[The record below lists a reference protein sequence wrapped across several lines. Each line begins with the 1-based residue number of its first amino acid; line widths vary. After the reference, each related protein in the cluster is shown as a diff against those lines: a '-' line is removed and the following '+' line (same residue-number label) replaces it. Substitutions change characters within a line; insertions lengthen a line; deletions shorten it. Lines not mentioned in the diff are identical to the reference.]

1 MPRKSPSLSRS
12 SSPKRNKKT
21 SGVARP
27 RRTGSVVRRP
37 VARPVQRSAN
47 VKRLEQNN
55 QRRTQARKKAAN
67 IQRRPVSRARP
78 ARPPRRVMPRSASP
92 APLAPPRGS
101 HVAYRIPAV
110 TPQTT
115 QRNPRRSP
123 SSVKKSD
130 FSTAAAIA
138 GASTL
143 GLVAL
148 NASAAHSDL
157 SFDVSSLERDLGD
170 LEVSSSLT
178 DIRSD
183 IVNLDSELN
192 NALNLLESARD
203 RDYVYQSDLEE
214 KVYQAKSQ
222 WDIVR
227 PQVEAAIAEQAGGL
241 HSDLRTLNPSIQ
253 RLNRVIS
260 NSSAAESALRDTSTQ
275 VNDLLRN
282 AENIERNIEN
292 SYDDIETQVHQ
303 LNSRLTQIHWTLEQ
317 MSEAKFGLDNGEDLV
332 MAAPA
337 RWDKESKDD
346 PEGVLYL
353 SNKRLIFE
361 QKEKIATKKVLFITT
376 ASDLVQQTLINQTL
390 SGVKSIKAVNKGLFG
405 HHDFLEV
412 QFSDLKLDVVSFHLD
427 GQDSND
433 WTTLVEHAKSGKI
446 EAERVTGAGLS
457 ITDLT
462 KPLTQADIIALQSEV
477 NELQDEMMLKGI
489 QEELAELENDV
500 RELERDLAGVR
511 SDGYMIESE
520 MEADV
525 TILAAQWE
533 RIKTNTGITMEQQTA
548 LLSEQMTSI
557 QKMLSKLAARSDDLA
572 GVRPLYMQIKSAI
585 ASAEAQADAA
595 DATVMAQYDE
605 YADEVEALGAHLDWI
620 AWMLEALSTASFR
633 LLATESG
640 VAALETIWEVPGLDP
655 ENGILF
661 LTDQRLLWEDRVGDY
676 ELKIDVPLQ
685 QIMEA
690 KSEIDEDL
698 GVEFLIATFNSG
710 APVLEARFQF
720 SQPVVKEWL
729 RMIGRARAGDYAKDR
744 AVPLEEAELER
755 VRNAPQQCSNCG
767 AALTAPV
774 LRGQAE
780 ITCEYCGVVT
790 RF

>member
-1 MPRKSPSLSRS
+1 
-12 SSPKRNKKT
+12 
-21 SGVARP
+21 V
-27 RRTGSVVRRP
+27 
-37 VARPVQRSAN
+37 
-47 VKRLEQNN
+47 
-55 QRRTQARKKAAN
+55 
-67 IQRRPVSRARP
+67 
-78 ARPPRRVMPRSASP
+78 
-92 APLAPPRGS
+92 
-101 HVAYRIPAV
+101 
-110 TPQTT
+110 
-115 QRNPRRSP
+115 
-123 SSVKKSD
+123 
-130 FSTAAAIA
+130 
-138 GASTL
+138 GASAL

-148 NASAAHSDL
+148 NASAANSDL
-157 SFDVSSLERDLGD
+157 SSDVSSLERDLD
-170 LEVSSSLT
+170 ELEATSSLT

-203 RDYVYQSDLEE
+203 KGYVYQGDLEE
-214 KVYQAKSQ
+214 IAYQAKSQ
-222 WDIVR
+222 WDTVR
-227 PQVEAAIAEQAGGL
+227 PQVEAAIAEHSGGL
-241 HSDLRTLNPSIQ
+241 QSSLRTLNPSIQ

-260 NSSAAESALRDTSTQ
+260 NSSAAEPALRDTSSQ

-292 SYDDIETQVHQ
+292 SYEDIETQVHQ
-303 LNSRLTQIHWTLEQ
+303 LNSRLTQIHWALGQ
-317 MSEAKFGLDNGEDLV
+317 LSAAKFELDNGEELV
-332 MAAPA
+332 MAAPT

-376 ASDLVQQTLINQTL
+376 ASELVQQTLINQPL
-390 SGVKSIKAVNKGLFG
+390 GDVKSLKAANKGLFG
-405 HHDFLEV
+405 HHDFLQV
-412 QFSDLKLDVVSFHLD
+412 QFSDSKLDAVSFHLD
-427 GQDSND
+427 GQDSDD
-433 WTTLVEHAKSGKI
+433 WTNLVEHTKSGKI
-446 EAERVTGAGLS
+446 EAERATGAGLS

-477 NELQDEMMLKGI
+477 NDLQDEMMLKGI

-511 SDGYMIESE
+511 SDGYTIERE
-520 MEADV
+520 LEADV
-525 TILAAQWE
+525 TIMAAQWE
-533 RIKTNTGITMEQQTA
+533 RVKANTGITLEQQTG
-548 LLSEQMTSI
+548 LLGEQMTSI
-557 QKMLSKLAARSDDLA
+557 QKMLSNLAARSGDVA
-572 GVRPLYMQIKSAI
+572 GARPLYMQIKSAI
-585 ASAEAQADAA
+585 ASAEAQANAA

-640 VAALETIWEVPGLDP
+640 VAAIEAVWEIPGLDP

-685 QIMEA
+685 QVTDA
-690 KSEIDEDL
+690 KSEIGEDL
-698 GVEFLIATFNSG
+698 GVEFLTATISSG
-710 APVLEARFQF
+710 APIPEARFQF
-720 SQPVVKEWL
+720 SQPVVEEWL
-729 RMIGRARAGDYAKDR
+729 QMIGRARAGDYANDR
-744 AVPLEEAELER
+744 AVPLDEAELER

-767 AALTAPV
+767 AALTAPI

-780 ITCEYCGVVT
+780 IPCEYCGVVT
-790 RF
+790 RL

>member
-1 MPRKSPSLSRS
+1 MSRKSSSRS
-12 SSPKRNKKT
+12 RSAGSKRKMK
-21 SGVARP
+21 SGSAARS
-27 RRTGSVVRRP
+27 RSTGSIVRRP

-47 VKRLEQNN
+47 VKRLVQNN
-55 QRRTQARKKAAN
+55 RRRTQARKTAAN
-67 IQRRPVSRARP
+67 IQRRPVSRVRP

-92 APLAPPRGS
+92 APLPPPRGS
-101 HVAYRIPAV
+101 HVAYRAPAV
-110 TPQTT
+110 TPQAV
-115 QRNPRRSP
+115 RRKPRRSP
-123 SSVKKSD
+123 PPIKKSYA
-130 FSTAAAIA
+130 SSAAAVV
-138 GASTL
+138 GASAL

-148 NASAAHSDL
+148 NARAAHSDL
-157 SFDVSSLERDLGD
+157 SFDISSLERDLGD
-170 LEVSSSLT
+170 LEATSSLT

-203 RDYVYQSDLEE
+203 KGYVYQSDLEE
-214 KVYQAKSQ
+214 IAYQAKGQ

-227 PQVEAAIAEQAGGL
+227 PQVEAAIAEQSGEL
-241 HSDLRTLNPSIQ
+241 QSSLRTLTPSIQ

-260 NSSAAESALRDTSTQ
+260 NTPAAESALRDTSSN
-275 VNDLLRN
+275 VNDLLRS
-282 AENIERNIEN
+282 AENVERNIEN

-303 LNSRLTQIHWTLEQ
+303 LNSRLTQIHWALEQ
-317 MSEAKFGLDNGEDLV
+317 MSDAKFDLDDGEDLV
-332 MAAPA
+332 MAVPA
-337 RWDKESKDD
+337 RWDKGSKDD

-376 ASDLVQQTLINQTL
+376 ASELVQQTLINQPF
-390 SGVKSIKAVNKGLFG
+390 SGVRSVKAANKGLFG

-412 QFSDLKLDVVSFHLD
+412 QFSDLKMDAVSFHLD
-427 GQDSND
+427 GQDSDD
-433 WTTLVEHAKSGKI
+433 WATLVEHAKSGKI
-446 EAERVTGAGLS
+446 EAERTTGAGLS

-462 KPLTQADIIALQSEV
+462 KPLTRADIIALQSEI

-489 QEELAELENDV
+489 HEELAELENDV

-511 SDGYMIESE
+511 SDGYTIESE
-520 MEADV
+520 LEVDV

-533 RIKTNTGITMEQQTA
+533 RVKANTEITLEQQTA

-557 QKMLSKLAARSDDLA
+557 QKMLSKLAAKSGDLVDA
-572 GVRPLYMQIKSAI
+572 RPLYLKIKSAI

-620 AWMLEALSTASFR
+620 DWMLEALSTASFR

-640 VAALETIWEVPGLDP
+640 AAAIEAIWEVPGLDP

-685 QIMEA
+685 QITDA
-690 KSEIDEDL
+690 KSEIGEDL

-710 APVLEARFQF
+710 APVPEARFQF
-720 SQPVVKEWL
+720 SQPVVEEWL
-729 RMIGRARAGDYAKDR
+729 QMIGRARAGDYAKDR

-767 AALTAPV
+767 AALTAPI
-774 LRGQAE
+774 LRGMVE
-780 ITCEYCGVVT
+780 ITCEYCGVVI
-790 RF
+790 RL